1 MRKKIV
7 KLVVAA
13 SLLAG
18 SFGVGLA
25 PRAASA
31 AVSCPPLCC
40 DPNCFGIRQCFWT
53 SSGCICRV
61 YCEPNLGGGT
71 D

>member
-7 KLVVAA
+7 QLAVAA

-18 SFGVGLA
+18 SLGIGLA
-25 PRAASA
+25 PRAAN
-31 AVSCPPLCC
+31 AVVTCPPLCC
-40 DPNCFGIRQCFWT
+40 DPNCFGIRQCFRT
-53 SSGCICRV
+53 SSGCICQA
-61 YCEPNLGGGT
+61 YCVPNLGGGT